1 MGKKQSK
8 QKVLSTERSKV
19 IQHYNP
25 VTSLDFYQEY
35 VLAANSVGNIDCY
48 DVESKNKIS
57 QYSPHQAEVT
67 QVVSHPSHIGFFSS
81 SRDKVIC
88 FNSFDTQVIQK
99 YEDHKLVVTALSTN
113 QDGTQMVS
121 GSRDCTVKL
130 WDVSTKCVLKSSS
143 IAQNMVTD
151 IKWSHENNLI
161 FQSSEDRSTKL
172 MDPKTLFVVSCLPK
186 KNYFQTCLD
195 VSSFNLVTGSTGCN
209 GTGCELVVW
218 DIRQLKSLYTI
229 INSHAEKLTDC
240 KFLKTFSNDTCIV
253 TSSLDSTIKV
263 WESDLSASIDAY
275 SISTGKGVTS
285 LAVSMTLNRI
295 AVGTFEYGLHMFDF
309 TMKKFNPLYI
319 L

>member
-195 VSSFNLVTGSTGCN
+195 V
-209 GTGCELVVW
+209 W